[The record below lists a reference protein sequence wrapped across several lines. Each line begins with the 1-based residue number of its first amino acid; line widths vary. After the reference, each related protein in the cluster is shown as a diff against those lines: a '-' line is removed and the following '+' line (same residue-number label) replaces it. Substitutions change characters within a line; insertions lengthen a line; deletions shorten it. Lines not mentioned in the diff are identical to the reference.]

1 MPATSDQNRPVP
13 TRSSSFD
20 PRERGWV
27 SVADTNCSPKGSN
40 LVRSIA
46 VNPSISD
53 GNVVVSAPNSNGSD
67 WLFCLPEGKL
77 LPPDRARAIV
87 FFFRPIWTPAPRRL
101 RQIAAANGVVGFR
114 LVSSGIDD

>member
-1 MPATSDQNRPVP
+1 MPATSDQNSPVP

-67 WLFCLPEGKL
+67 WLFCLPKGKL
-77 LPPDRARAIV
+77 LPPDGPGAIV
-87 FFFRPIWTPAPRRL
+87 SSSGLFEHRRHGEQVAPR
-101 RQIAAANGVVGFR
+101 V
-114 LVSSGIDD
+114 